1 MYTSATSMGD
11 NAVER
16 YALFLTSL
24 ALSMDLTERR
34 TALQCTREHELD
46 VPHVAIITAECSI
59 ECALDSLPL
68 SFKRPL
74 PDLAQVMFKP
84 AEEAFTLLV

>member
-1 MYTSATSMGD
+1 MYTSALGD

-24 ALSMDLTERR
+24 ALSTDLAERR
-34 TALQCTREHELD
+34 TALQRAREHRLD

-59 ECALDSLPL
+59 ECVLDSLPL
-68 SFKRPL
+68 SVKRPL
-74 PDLAQVMFKP
+74 PDLAQAMLKP
-84 AEEAFTLLV
+84 AEEAVSLLV

>member
-1 MYTSATSMGD
+1 MYTSALGD

-24 ALSMDLTERR
+24 ALSTDLAERR
-34 TALQCTREHELD
+34 TALQRAREHGLD
-46 VPHVAIITAECSI
+46 VPHVAIFTAERSI

-68 SFKRPL
+68 SVKRPV
-74 PDLAQVMFKP
+74 PDLVQAMLKP
-84 AEEAFTLLV
+84 AEEAVSLLI